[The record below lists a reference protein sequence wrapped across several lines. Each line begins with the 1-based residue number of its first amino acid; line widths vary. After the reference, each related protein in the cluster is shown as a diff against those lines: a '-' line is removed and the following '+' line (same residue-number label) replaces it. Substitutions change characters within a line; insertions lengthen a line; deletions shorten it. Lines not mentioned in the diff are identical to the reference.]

1 MRKGARIDLVDPM
14 VEINTTPL
22 IDVLMVLLVM
32 LIITVPPQSHAVKLD
47 LPGPPPNVQPPN
59 PFVNNLEITRAG
71 ATLRNGMPV
80 SDAALREELRITQ
93 QMNPI
98 PELHLQPD
106 PATRYEVVDK
116 TLATI
121 KSEHVDRVG
130 FVGNEKYANL

>member
-1 MRKGARIDLVDPM
+1 MRKGAKIHLVDPM

-47 LPGPPPNVQPPN
+47 LPGPPPNDFSRPN

-80 SDAALREELRITQ
+80 SDAAL
-93 QMNPI
+93 
-98 PELHLQPD
+98 
-106 PATRYEVVDK
+106 
-116 TLATI
+116 
-121 KSEHVDRVG
+121 
-130 FVGNEKYANL
+130 